1 MAADYKKRV
10 NNYVKAVM
18 SGRRV
23 SGRYEYLAVARYLRD
38 LEATEKK
45 RYPYYF
51 DEAAALQ
58 ACNFYKMLSH
68 FKGSTAG
75 SEFVLEPWQAF
86 IVWNIFGWKKRS
98 DGFRRFTAADLIV
111 ARKNGKTTLAAGVA
125 LYCMLLDG
133 EPGAEIYAGAKDKEQ
148 AKIVWEAASTI
159 AKNSPFLSPLLQ
171 FFKKAVT
178 CEETASFFKP
188 LSRDMKNKDGLN
200 PHCAI
205 LDERHAWET
214 DELVELIRT
223 GMGARKQPLTFSIS
237 TFGMN
242 KDVPYY
248 EDVRIYK
255 QILEGNMKQEN
266 QFVMIFALDDG
277 DDWKDEKN
285 WVKANP
291 NLGVSCY
298 LDYLRDE
305 FTAASNKGGRY
316 EVSFKTK
323 NLNIWVDAPEV
334 WIRDEMVAA
343 CNWQQDEKELEGQE
357 CYGGLDF
364 ASHVDLVALELYF
377 PEQKC
382 VKSFFWCPEEKALSN
397 EDKVDYRLWAQQG
410 FLKTTPGNV
419 IDIDFLVRDILQICR
434 KYYVKNLAFDP
445 YKAYHGLIQGLIKGG
460 LSEVLDEF
468 SQSITN
474 MSEPTKQLERM
485 VHGREINFL
494 NNPILRWMFSNVVIF
509 ADQNNNIKV
518 HKGQSRNKIDGI
530 AALIN
535 AIGGYMSNEAELQK
549 SQIYTQHDL
558 RTVNFVL

>member
-10 NNYVKAVM
+10 NNYVKSVL
-18 SGRRV
+18 SGKRRT
-23 SGRYEYLAVARYLRD
+23 GRYERLAVERYIRD
-38 LEATEKK
+38 REKAEKK
-45 RYPYYF
+45 RYPYFF
-51 DEAAALQ
+51 DESAALS
-58 ACNFYKMLSH
+58 ACNFFKLLSH

-75 SEFVLEPWQAF
+75 NEFVLEPWQSF
-86 IVWNIFGWKKRS
+86 IIWNIFGWKKRS
-98 DGFRRFTAADLIV
+98 DGYRRFTSADLIV

-125 LYCMLLDG
+125 LYCMILDD

-159 AKNSPFLSPLLQ
+159 AKQSPQLSSLLQ
-171 FFKKAVT
+171 FYRKAVT
-178 CEETASFFKP
+178 CDATASFFKP

-237 TFGMN
+237 TYGMK

-248 EDVRIYK
+248 EDVALYK
-255 QILEGNMKQEN
+255 QILEGSVVQEN
-266 QFVMIFALDDG
+266 QFVMIFALDDT
-277 DDWKDEKN
+277 DDWQDEKN

-291 NLGVSCY
+291 NLNVSCY

-305 FTAASNKGGRY
+305 FTAAKNKGGRY
-316 EVSFKTK
+316 EISFKTK
-323 NLNIWVDAPEV
+323 NLNIWVDAPDV
-334 WIRDEMVAA
+334 WIKDEMVAA
-343 CNWQQDEKELEGQE
+343 CNWEDDTDLRGQE

-377 PEQKC
+377 PGT
-382 VKSFFWCPEEKALSN
+382 KSVVSHFWCPEDKVLQN
-397 EDKVDYRLWAQQG
+397 EDKVDYRLWMQQG
-410 FLKTTPGNV
+410 HLITTPGNV
-419 IDIDFLVRDILQICR
+419 IDIDFLVRDILNICR
-434 KYYVKNLAFDP
+434 MYYVKNLAFDP
-445 YKAYHGLIQGLIKGG
+445 YKSYHGLIQGLIKGG
-460 LSEVLDEF
+460 MSEVLDEF
-468 SQSITN
+468 SQSINN

-494 NNPILRWMFSNVVIF
+494 NNPVIRWMFGNVVIF

-549 SQIYTQHDL
+549 SQIYTQHSL
-558 RTVNFVL
+558 RTINFNI